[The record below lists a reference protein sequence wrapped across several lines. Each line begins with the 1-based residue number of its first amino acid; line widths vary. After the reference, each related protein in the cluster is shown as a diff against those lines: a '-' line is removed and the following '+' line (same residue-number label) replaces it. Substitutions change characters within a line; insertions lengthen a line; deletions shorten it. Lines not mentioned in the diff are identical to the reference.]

1 MVRFKNKISYEYLT
15 VFLLFSYQTVSRNCQ
30 HSFCHH
36 CLTNWLKRSANC
48 PICRDK
54 GYLTVKNPLIDQFI
68 NLLVGLVFTEEEKVE
83 RSNLIHQRSVS
94 FSDTTEELL
103 ARLRVAVLD
112 PNLDTSLVAR
122 IVCMMNADLL
132 LFKVFTSDQFEQLQ
146 DIDLSIIEDLSISF
160 KDHVK
165 SLHLLFDNF
174 SQLMKA
180 RYLTFKSPS

>member
-1 MVRFKNKISYEYLT
+1 
-15 VFLLFSYQTVSRNCQ
+15 
-30 HSFCHH
+30 
-36 CLTNWLKRSANC
+36 
-48 PICRDK
+48 
-54 GYLTVKNPLIDQFI
+54 
-68 NLLVGLVFTEEEKVE
+68 VFTEEEKVE

-94 FSDTTEELL
+94 SSDTTEELP

-146 DIDLSIIEDLSISF
+146 DIELSIIEDLSISF